1 MAKQTSLLLLV
12 VCFVLTLAAGGSSSY
27 KVDYDGGKHHFL
39 GAKDTYRAGERVTL
53 YFPMVPTDT
62 DYSFPLEGAE
72 LDVSWTDLLGY
83 RLRFTMPNH
92 DVKLTCET
100 RNSMEYIPE

>member
-1 MAKQTSLLLLV
+1 MAKQLILLLLV
-12 VCFVLTLAAGGSSSY
+12 VCFVLTLAACGSSSY

-53 YFPMVPTDT
+53 YFPMVATDT
-62 DYSFPLEGAE
+62 DYSFHLEGAE

>member
-1 MAKQTSLLLLV
+1 MAKQIILLLLV
-12 VCFVLTLAAGGSSSY
+12 VCFVLTLAACGGNRY

-39 GAKDTYRAGERVTL
+39 GAKDSYRAGERVTL
-53 YFPMVPTDT
+53 YFPMVATDT
-62 DYSFPLEGAE
+62 DYSFHLEGGE